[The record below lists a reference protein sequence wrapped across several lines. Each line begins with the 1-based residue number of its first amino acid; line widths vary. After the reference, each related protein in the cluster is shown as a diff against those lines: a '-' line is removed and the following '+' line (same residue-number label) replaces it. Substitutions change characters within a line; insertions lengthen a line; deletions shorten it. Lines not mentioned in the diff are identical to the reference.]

1 MAAIDPEDLIGQHI
15 RTTNALGKA
24 PGAKVIGYNPHPTYL
39 VEAPDG
45 RRYTVPVAE
54 QWEIACGHG
63 LLPAGD
69 APVVRCVLPLSH
81 DGLHKTFRGVSWAHP
96 DDGEDDQ

>member
-1 MAAIDPEDLIGQHI
+1 LTLWCVPVRPKPKEKINMAAIDPEDLIGQHI
-15 RTTNALGKA
+15 RTTNALG
-24 PGAKVIGYNPHPTYL
+24 
-39 VEAPDG
+39 EAPDG

-81 DGLHKTFRGVSWAHP
+81 DGLHKTFRGVGWAHP